1 MKTKHYKFSYSMF
14 YIFIHICE
22 QDANK
27 IQPNDNPENDKSVP
41 QLKKIIG
48 CDIYKEFKGVKVL
61 GTVTNYMPSAN
72 LFEVWIH
79 SFIYN

>member
-1 MKTKHYKFSYSMF
+1 V
-14 YIFIHICE
+14 
-22 QDANK
+22 
-27 IQPNDNPENDKSVP
+27 PE
-41 QLKKIIG
+41 LKKIIG

-72 LFEVWIH
+72 LFEVWIP